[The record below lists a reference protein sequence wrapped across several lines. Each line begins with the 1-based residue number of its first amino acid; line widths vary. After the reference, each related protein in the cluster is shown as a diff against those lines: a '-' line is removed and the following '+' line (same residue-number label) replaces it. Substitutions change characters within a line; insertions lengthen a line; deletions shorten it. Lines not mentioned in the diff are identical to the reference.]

1 MAYTLPPINVLSS
14 SPHQIQE
21 ILDHL
26 FEPSPS
32 LYSLV
37 ASQLPREFS
46 DWDAFCDWVG
56 GLLLQLLN
64 NANANNYNDEL
75 LLEIL
80 GAHPRLGA
88 AKVDSAHSQA
98 EQRSLASGDEEEGAK
113 LQRLNEEYEKTFP
126 GMKSHYYFSGEER
139 RVGAKV
145 IQECDTCMSR
155 ASSSSPHSA
164 SRLRMKPKRSL
175 TPQKKKKKKKKKQRR
190 TLQADGVK
198 QKKRFFRWS

>member
-1 MAYTLPPINVLSS
+1 MAYTLPPIDALSS

-37 ASQLPREFS
+37 ASQLPREFA
-46 DWDAFCDWVG
+46 DYNAFCDWVG
-56 GLLLQLLN
+56 GLLLQVLN
-64 NANANNYNDEL
+64 NSNANNSNDEL

-88 AKVDSAHSQA
+88 AKIDSVHSQA

-126 GMKSHYYFSGEER
+126 GKSPFFPPGGEEQ
-139 RVGAKV
+139 V
-145 IQECDTCMSR
+145 C
-155 ASSSSPHSA
+155 
-164 SRLRMKPKRSL
+164 
-175 TPQKKKKKKKKKQRR
+175 
-190 TLQADGVK
+190 
-198 QKKRFFRWS
+198 